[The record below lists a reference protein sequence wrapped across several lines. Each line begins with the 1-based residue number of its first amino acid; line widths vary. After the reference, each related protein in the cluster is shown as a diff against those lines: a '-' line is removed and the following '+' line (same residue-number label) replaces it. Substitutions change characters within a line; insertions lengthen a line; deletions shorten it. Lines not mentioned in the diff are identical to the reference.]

1 MTATVVTKGTPS
13 PLAAGEGAF
22 PFKAAEANDVLA
34 RLIEL
39 SWMGFEV
46 AGFNPEWNLV
56 ALNGIQEQTGKSIKW
71 WKHRVKNLKEEQDNA
86 E

>member
-39 SWMGFEV
+39 S
-46 AGFNPEWNLV
+46 
-56 ALNGIQEQTGKSIKW
+56 
-71 WKHRVKNLKEEQDNA
+71 
-86 E
+86 